1 LQIVDE
7 PVFAFYLSSE
17 ANPPLPPKSTGE
29 LIIGGTDPAHYT
41 GDLTYVPLTSETY
54 WEITMDKLS
63 IGGTTSPTTR
73 AVLDSGTSLLAGP
86 TADVEAIVK
95 AIGAKP
101 LTKGEYTVDCSK
113 VDSLPDLEVVIGGKT

>member
-1 LQIVDE
+1 
-7 PVFAFYLSSE
+7 
-17 ANPPLPPKSTGE
+17 LPPKSTGE